1 MVSASQASIEHSG
14 RDLMIKRIALVTPP
28 YHSGVVETAGRWP
41 NLAFVYI
48 AGALRAAGFEPIIYD
63 AMTMDDDLETIGRKL
78 AEMRPDMVMTTA
90 YTSSYPKAI
99 ALLRLAKQ
107 AVPGI
112 VTAIGG
118 VHAHFM
124 YEEVL
129 TVDGDAVDFVMRG
142 EGELNSPELA
152 ACLDAGEDPADVRG
166 IAFRDGERVV
176 LTTPQPWLTSLDNLP
191 VAWDLV
197 DFDLYQFFPLPE
209 TKLAVV
215 SSSRG
220 CDQACSFCSQQAFW
234 QRHWRARSA
243 EDFVDELQMLRDD
256 FGVGVMML
264 SDETPTLDRE
274 RWERILDLLIERD
287 LGLHLLM
294 ETRVDDIIR
303 DADIIHRYRQA
314 GIQHVYVGVERTDQ
328 ATLDLFKKN
337 TEVAM
342 GKKALDLLAANDI
355 ISETSFVLGLPDDTP
370 EIIEATFALAQHY
383 DPDLAFFLTIA
394 PWPYADMYPDLEPF
408 VVSKDYE
415 DYNLVAPVV
424 KPKSMTTDELMK
436 QVIDCYRRFYMGKL
450 KRVGQM
456 TPSKRE
462 YFMVTM
468 KLLMENSYLKQYM
481 GGLGKM
487 PAEVNQILLQWG
499 LKLSA

>member
-1 MVSASQASIEHSG
+1 
-14 RDLMIKRIALVTPP
+14 
-28 YHSGVVETAGRWP
+28 VVETAGRWP
-41 NLAFVYI
+41 NVAFVYI
-48 AGALRAAGFEPIIYD
+48 AGALRQAGFEPVIYD
-63 AMTMDDDLETIGRKL
+63 AMTAGDDLPEIGRKL
-78 AEMRPDMVMTTA
+78 AEMRPDMVMTSA
-90 YTSSYPKAI
+90 YTSSYPKAVS
-99 ALLRLAKQ
+99 LLRLAKD
-107 AVPGI
+107 AVPGV

-129 TVDGDAVDFVMRG
+129 MADGDVIDFVLRG
-142 EGELNSPELA
+142 EGERTAPALV
-152 ACLDAGEDPADVRG
+152 ACLDAGDDVGKVRG
-166 IAFRDGERVV
+166 IAYRDGDRVV
-176 LTTPQPWLTSLDNLP
+176 ATEPQPWLASLDRLP
-191 VAWDLV
+191 TAWDLV
-197 DFDLYQFFPLPE
+197 DWSLYEFFPLPD
-209 TKLAVV
+209 TNLAVV

-234 QRHWRARSA
+234 QRHWRARSP
-243 EDFVDELQMLRDD
+243 EDFVDELQMLRDRY
-256 FGVGVMML
+256 GVGVMML

-294 ETRVDDIIR
+294 ETRVDDVLR
-303 DADIIHRYRQA
+303 DEDLMPRYRAA
-314 GIQHVYVGVERTDQ
+314 GIRHIYVGVERTDQ
-328 ATLDLFKKN
+328 ATLDMFKKN

-342 GKKALDLLAANDI
+342 GKKALDLINSHDI

-370 EIIEATFALAQHY
+370 EVIEATFQLARHY

-394 PWPYADMYPDLEPF
+394 PWPYADMYPDLEPY
-408 VVSKDYE
+408 VVSRDYE

-424 KPKSMTTDELMK
+424 KPKAMTTDALME

-450 KRVGQM
+450 KQVPQM
-456 TPSKRE
+456 TPDKRD

-487 PAEVNQILLQWG
+487 PAEVNEVLARMG